1 MKTEVKILRDKCCN
15 YEEKDTIVKMKLE
28 YLVIKSQLWEIV
40 ATTVREIKSQL
51 WVLPPV
57 YHR

>member
-28 YLVIKSQLWEIV
+28 YLVIKSQL
-40 ATTVREIKSQL
+40 
-51 WVLPPV
+51 
-57 YHR
+57 